1 MGTQNRGEY
10 WQHKPEWIRNFG
22 IEIVIV
28 QTSPVLVILEEC
40 DYRNLGMARMC
51 LVLLDVNP
59 ATPLS
64 LARSSQNVQRQLSR
78 AGAPHLHE
86 PSRTHQLL
94 ARYKW

>member
-40 DYRNLGMARMC
+40 DYRNLGMERLC
-51 LVLLDVNP
+51 LVFV
-59 ATPLS
+59 S
-64 LARSSQNVQRQLSR
+64 C
-78 AGAPHLHE
+78 
-86 PSRTHQLL
+86 
-94 ARYKW
+94 